1 MGNIVTNVNL
11 PNSGQILNLPAGA
24 VVETNALFGR
34 DNIQPLVTGKLP
46 VDILAL
52 VTPHVLSYEGIIEAV
67 FENDMEKA
75 FRVFSHDSSVQT
87 LPLSD
92 ARALFNDM
100 CEKTLKN
107 RPL

>member
-1 MGNIVTNVNL
+1 
-11 PNSGQILNLPAGA
+11 
-24 VVETNALFGR
+24 
-34 DNIQPLVTGKLP
+34 
-46 VDILAL
+46 
-52 VTPHVLSYEGIIEAV
+52 LSYEGIIEAV